1 MLKNDSRSYLS
12 LSPDDTHSPWTES
25 RLLLTLLDM
34 GKAADILERFGQRVR
49 ELRRAK
55 GLSQEAFAAECGLDR
70 TYMGGIE
77 RGERNLA
84 LRNINLIAKT
94 LGMSLSELMRGL

>member
-1 MLKNDSRSYLS
+1 MYLPAP
-12 LSPDDTHSPWTES
+12 PDDTHSPWTES
-25 RLLLTLLDM
+25 RLPITLPLM
-34 GKAADILERFGQRVR
+34 GKAADILERFGHRVR

-55 GLSQEAFAAECGLDR
+55 GLSQEAFAADCGLDR

-84 LRNINLIAKT
+84 LRNIELIAKT
-94 LGMSLSELMRGL
+94 LGVSLSELMRGL